1 MSASPDPP
9 EKGPLKIPCVLMR
22 GGTSRGPFFLERDL
36 PSDPQARDRV
46 LLAAMG
52 SPHQLQVDGVGG
64 GDPLTSKVAI
74 IGAPTHPLADVDYLF
89 AQVSIERAVVDLSP
103 NCGNMLSAVGPFAI
117 EAGLVPAKVGETTVR
132 IHNRNTASLI
142 EAVVQTP
149 EGTVEYDGETAIDG
163 VSGTAAPVRLT
174 FLEAIGSKTG
184 ALLPTGSARETIR
197 ETPASLV
204 DYAMPM
210 VLLRAGDLGL
220 SGDEAPDVI
229 DANLDLFE
237 RIEAIRREAGLRMG
251 LGDVA
256 DRVVPKVGILSMP
269 RHGGTITSRYLV
281 PHRCHKN
288 HAVTG
293 ALCVA
298 AACRLAGSVAHDV
311 AASGLSSVVAVEHP
325 TGRIEV
331 DLSLDE
337 AGHVA
342 RASLVRTA
350 RRIFEGNV
358 IVPARAGALPLAPEP
373 VEPLQE
379 LVTPE
384 GRTVHADHPPP
395 VLVDAHGDAVG
406 SGAS

>member
-1 MSASPDPP
+1 
-9 EKGPLKIPCVLMR
+9 
-22 GGTSRGPFFLERDL
+22 
-36 PSDPQARDRV
+36 
-46 LLAAMG
+46 
-52 SPHQLQVDGVGG
+52 
-64 GDPLTSKVAI
+64 
-74 IGAPTHPLADVDYLF
+74 
-89 AQVSIERAVVDLSP
+89 
-103 NCGNMLSAVGPFAI
+103 
-117 EAGLVPAKVGETTVR
+117 
-132 IHNRNTASLI
+132 
-142 EAVVQTP
+142 
-149 EGTVEYDGETAIDG
+149 VEYDGETAIDG

-174 FLEAIGSKTG
+174 FLEAVGSKTG
-184 ALLPTGSARETIR
+184 TLLPTGSARETIR
-197 ETPASLV
+197 QTPVSLV

-269 RHGGTITSRYLV
+269 RHGGTLTSRYLV

-325 TGRIEV
+325 TGTHRGR
-331 DLSLDE
+331 SQP
-337 AGHVA
+337 GRSRPRGA
-342 RASLVRTA
+342 RQPRAHRPPHFRGQRHRPGA
-350 RRIFEGNV
+350 R
-358 IVPARAGALPLAPEP
+358 GALPLAPEP
-373 VEPLQE
+373 VEPSQD

-384 GRTVHADHPPP
+384 GRPLHADHPPP
-395 VLVDAHGDAVG
+395 VLVHAHGDAVG
-406 SGAS
+406 GGAS